1 MSLFELKEQY
11 KQAIKDRKIPRY
23 CTFEEYTD
31 MYGDEED
38 INTSSTHGDYSPGN
52 PWDAPG
58 MCISDFI

>member
-11 KQAIKDRKIPRY
+11 KQAIKNREIPRY
-23 CTFEEYTD
+23 CTFEEYAD

-38 INTSSTHGDYSPGN
+38 DNASSTHGDYSPSN